1 MGRFLCDTSC
11 LVAAACGWHEFHART
26 IAGLEER
33 AISGDELLIA
43 SHSLVESCAVLT
55 RLPAPNR
62 LSADTAMAL
71 LEENWGT
78 AATVHLTA
86 KETWQAIQRARG
98 LGVSGGPVYEA
109 VIAACA
115 EKAGASTI
123 LTWNIRHLARLAG
136 GIRVT
141 EPR

>member
-11 LVAAACGWHEFHART
+11 LVVAACGWHEFHARK
-26 IAGLEER
+26 IAGLEQR

-43 SHSLVESCAVLT
+43 SRSLVESYAVLT

-71 LEENWGT
+71 LVENWGT

-86 KETWQAIQRARG
+86 QETWQALQRARS
-98 LGVSGGPVYEA
+98 LGVFGGQVCDA

-115 EKAGASTI
+115 ENAGASTI
-123 LTWNIRHLARLAG
+123 LTWNIRHFARLAG
-136 GIRVT
+136 GIQVT
-141 EPR
+141 GPG